1 MNLISETFT
10 VFPIISPYFLKQG
23 KTGIGVQSVETI
35 LQVWRLAW
43 EIEHWFMKREYN
55 MDGGTVACWGAE
67 KEQAQ
72 WMGVG
77 MATGNSFIL
86 QWVIIFV
93 FVFAGWYVSI
103 LQKTKCIFTK
113 NNLAW
118 KSFWPVLARRLGKG
132 QEQSSVDP
140 WRNHKYHRHIINEN
154 KTTHYGV

>member
-1 MNLISETFT
+1 
-10 VFPIISPYFLKQG
+10 
-23 KTGIGVQSVETI
+23 
-35 LQVWRLAW
+35 
-43 EIEHWFMKREYN
+43 

-113 NNLAW
+113 KKNLA
-118 KSFWPVLARRLGKG
+118 
-132 QEQSSVDP
+132 
-140 WRNHKYHRHIINEN
+140 
-154 KTTHYGV
+154 